1 MIKQELSDII
11 NKILAR
17 LKEEKY
23 LPENLEIPKYTIE
36 VPPAN
41 FDFDLASNLVLLLAP
56 KIGKPTKEIAEKIIP
71 LFAPYSSLIAK
82 VEFSP
87 PGFLNFRVTPE
98 RFYQELAKIVDQKER
113 SGRINLGKG
122 EKVLF
127 EFVSANPTGPLH
139 VGHGRGAAIG
149 DSLARIFSFLGWEV
163 KREYY
168 LNDIG
173 NQIAN
178 LGKTVKL
185 RIKEL
190 VFKKKLTP
198 QEEEWLDLS
207 AYRGG
212 YILDIARGI
221 GKTLT
226 WEETENKAVDFF
238 SQLAVKQILENIR
251 KDLEDFNICFDTW
264 FTESGLYQK
273 KKVEETISQLKEK
286 GYVYEKDSALWFKS
300 TLGNDEKDRVL
311 IRADARPTYLA
322 GDLAYHRDKLER
334 KFDKLINLWGA
345 DHHGYIARMKTGIK
359 ALGYKPE
366 QLQIILYQLV
376 SLIREGQPV
385 AMSTRAGEFVTL
397 RQLIDEVGKDACRYF
412 FLTRSPEAQL
422 QFDLDLAKKQ
432 SPENPVYY
440 IQYAHT
446 RAASIFREAKKSGID
461 YKLQIADVVVSILR
475 SGSTATA
482 EDGQNQTLASDNYR
496 LLKEKPELD
505 LIKKLSLFP
514 DILATCTE
522 NLTPHHLA
530 VYLLELANLFHRY
543 YEKHRVISED
553 PLRSEASKNLTLA
566 RLSLVEAVSIIIKT
580 GLDLIGVSAPEKM

>member
-1 MIKQELSDII
+1 MIK
-11 NKILAR
+11 
-17 LKEEKY
+17 EEIHAFMEQLIKQ
-23 LPENLEIPKYTIE
+23 LIKQ
-36 VPPAN
+36 
-41 FDFDLASNLVLLLAP
+41 
-56 KIGKPTKEIAEKIIP
+56 KIIP
-71 LFAPYSSLIAK
+71 ENSELPELKIEIPPAHVQADGTCTVASLLPAKDVVEITNAIIPSLIANSSSVAK
-82 VEFSP
+82 VEVKP
-87 PGFLNFRVTPE
+87 PGFYNFSFTPE
-98 RFYQELAKIVDQKER
+98 RVYQELATILKQGTNYGKAK
-113 SGRINLGKG
+113 LGKG

-149 DSLARIFSFLGWEV
+149 DSLARIFTFLGWEV

-173 NQIAN
+173 NQITN
-178 LGKTVKL
+178 LGKSVKL
-185 RIKEL
+185 RIKEF
-190 VFKKKLTP
+190 VFKKQLTA
-198 QEEEWLDLS
+198 EEKEWLDLS

-212 YILDIARGI
+212 YIFDIAREI
-221 GKTLT
+221 GNTLT
-226 WEETENKAVDFF
+226 WEETENKEVDFF
-238 SQLAVKQILENIR
+238 SRLAVKQILANIR

-264 FTESGLYQK
+264 FSESGLYQK
-273 KKVEETISQLKEK
+273 KKVEETISQLKAE
-286 GYVYEKDSALWFKS
+286 GYAYEKDGALWFKS

-446 RAASIFREAKKSGID
+446 RAASIFREARKSGID
-461 YKLQIADVVVSILR
+461 YKLPITDYRSLR
-475 SGSTATA
+475 
-482 EDGQNQTLASDNYR
+482 
-496 LLKEKPELD
+496 EKVELD

-514 DILATCTE
+514 DILVTCTE
-522 NLTPHHLA
+522 NLTPHHLT

-543 YEKHRVISED
+543 YEKYRVISED
-553 PLRSEASKNLTLA
+553 PLRPPSREAGSEASKNLTLA

>member
-1 MIKQELSDII
+1 MIKEEIYTFIDQLIEQ
-11 NKILAR
+11 
-17 LKEEKY
+17 LKK
-23 LPENLEIPKYTIE
+23 
-36 VPPAN
+36 
-41 FDFDLASNLVLLLAP
+41 
-56 KIGKPTKEIAEKIIP
+56 EKIIP
-71 LFAPYSSLIAK
+71 ENRKLPKPTVEIPPAHISADGSCNIVSIISQEIDKPAVEIMEITNKIIPSLITPSSPFVK
-82 VEFSP
+82 VEFMP
-87 PGFLNFRVTPE
+87 PVFLNFSLAPE
-98 RFYQELAKIVDQKER
+98 RVYQELKTILGQGKNY
-113 SGRINLGKG
+113 GKTNLGKR
-122 EKVLF
+122 EKILF

-168 LNDIG
+168 INDIG
-173 NQIAN
+173 NQIEN

-185 RIKEL
+185 RIKEFI
-190 VFKKKLTP
+190 FKKKLTP
-198 QEEEWLDLS
+198 EEEEWLNNA
-207 AYRGG
+207 AYRGE
-212 YILDIARGI
+212 YIKDIIEMATKIARQERAGV
-221 GKTLT
+221 LT
-226 WEETENKAVDFF
+226 PADIEKKPESYFSKIAMEEN
-238 SQLAVKQILENIR
+238 LEDIK
-251 KDLEDFNICFDTW
+251 KDLEDFSIKFDIW
-264 FTESGLYQK
+264 STESDLYQK

-286 GYVYEKDSALWFKS
+286 GYAYEKDNALWFKS

-311 IRADARPTYLA
+311 IRADGRPTYLA

-334 KFDKLINLWGA
+334 KFDRLINLWGA

-397 RQLIDEVGKDACRYF
+397 RQLLDEVGKDACRYF

-446 RAASIFREAKKSGID
+446 RAVSIFRQAEKEGI
-461 YKLQIADVVVSILR
+461 
-475 SGSTATA
+475 
-482 EDGQNQTLASDNYR
+482 NYQLLTINYQ
-496 LLKEKPELD
+496 LLKEKSELD
-505 LIKKLSLFP
+505 LIKKLSFFP
-514 DILATCTE
+514 DILVTCAE
-522 NLTPHHLA
+522 NLSPHNLA

-543 YEKHRVISED
+543 YEKYRVISED
-553 PLRSEASKNLTLA
+553 RNLTLA
-566 RLSLVEAVSIIIKT
+566 RLSLVEAVRTIIRT